1 MWQFFTKCGGDF
13 LPMVAFRKNQ
23 HNFMFCGHFWT
34 NLTIFGQRFPSNNE
48 YIQSVGSIWE
58 HPTSYLVT
66 NQLLEIRFSD
76 ILKKKLSKVHLTHFC
91 MAILILGTRV
101 SANRS
106 RTNLNIMYYVV
117 QTFRISLA
125 ISTQAQIKYVP
136 RLWHWMNEC
145 IFIFSPP
152 QFFQSIHST
161 LC

>member
-1 MWQFFTKCGGDF
+1 MWKFFTECGGDF

-23 HNFMFCGHFWT
+23 HNFMFCDHFCT
-34 NLTIFGQRFPSNNE
+34 NLTIFGQRFPGNNE
-48 YIQSVGSIWE
+48 YIHSMGASSFLLSDKSVSWNRIFG
-58 HPTSYLVT
+58 HPEW
-66 NQLLEIRFSD
+66 NNC
-76 ILKKKLSKVHLTHFC
+76 SKFIFNHNLTHFC

-106 RTNLNIMYYVV
+106 HTNLNIMYYVV
-117 QTFRISLA
+117 QTFRISPA
-125 ISTQAQIKYVP
+125 ISTQAQIKYV
-136 RLWHWMNEC
+136 HWMNEC